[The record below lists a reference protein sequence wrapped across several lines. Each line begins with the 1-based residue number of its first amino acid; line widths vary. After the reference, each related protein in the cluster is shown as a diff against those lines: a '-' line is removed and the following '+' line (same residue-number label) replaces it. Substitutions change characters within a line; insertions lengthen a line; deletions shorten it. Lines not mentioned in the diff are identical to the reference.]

1 MKWNTEIAAHI
12 SSIPLA
18 ISIVRNGAVPEMKRE
33 GVCRTLPGG

>member
-12 SSIPLA
+12 SSVPLA
-18 ISIVRNGAVPEMKRE
+18 ISVRNGAVPEMKRE